1 MNITAITGRL
11 TADPELRFT
20 PGGTAVTTLRVA
32 NNDRDDHPV
41 FVSVTTFDKLAQV
54 VADHLVKGRR
64 VAVAGRL
71 HLEEWETD
79 GQKRSKLTIVANQVD
94 FLDAPPAEGANPT
107 HTGDISATAE
117 TGDEAF

>member
-1 MNITAITGRL
+1 MTGGASTGRL
-11 TADPELRFT
+11 TADPELRLT

-41 FVSVTTFDKLAQV
+41 FVTVTTFDKLAQV

-64 VAVAGRL
+64 VGITGRL

-79 GQKRSKLTIVANQVD
+79 GQKRSRLTVIANQID
-94 FLDAPPAEGANPT
+94 FLDNPST
-107 HTGDISATAE
+107 EATVEAGATANAN
-117 TGDEAF
+117 GDGF